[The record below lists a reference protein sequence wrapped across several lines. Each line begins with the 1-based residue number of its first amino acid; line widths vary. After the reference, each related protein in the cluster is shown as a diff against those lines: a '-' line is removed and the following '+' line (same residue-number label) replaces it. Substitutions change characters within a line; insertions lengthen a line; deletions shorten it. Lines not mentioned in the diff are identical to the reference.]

1 MSEWDRNSYDL
12 IVAGGGAAG
21 FFAAIT
27 CAENLPGIRILIL
40 EKSNKVLGK
49 VRISGGGRCNVT
61 NACSD
66 PRELIECYPRGSK
79 QLLGPFYNWGP
90 TDTTTWFEERGVPLK
105 IEADGRV
112 FPRSDD
118 SQSVIDC
125 LNHAAD
131 KAGIRVE
138 KSTEIEGAAR
148 DESEGFKIAASGGNL
163 MHTNHLILTLGGIR
177 NRIGSDIP
185 TAFGHQIKPAAP
197 SLFTFKIKDP
207 RLNDLQGLSVQKARV
222 STASGLEAM
231 GPVLVTHWGLS
242 GPAILRVS
250 AWGARELQQLDYH
263 FEVSINWCGSI
274 SAADV
279 TRRFNK
285 LRTESPRK
293 SIGQDPQFDVPSR
306 LWKRLVDVAGI
317 TSNLK
322 WPHLPGQT
330 AELLAKQLVDCRFQ
344 VDGKSMNK
352 EEFVTCGGVHLD
364 EVNFKTME
372 SRLVNGLYFAGEILD
387 IDGITGGFN
396 FQAAW
401 TTGRIAGEAIA
412 RSILATRK
420 NSGLE

>member
-27 CAENLPGIRILIL
+27 CAEHLPGMRILIL
-40 EKSNKVLGK
+40 EKAGKVLGK

-79 QLLGPFYNWGP
+79 QLLGPFYSWGP
-90 TDTTTWFEERGVPLK
+90 TDTMAWFEERGVPLK

-112 FPRSDD
+112 FPQSDD
-118 SQSVIDC
+118 SQSIIDC
-125 LNHAAD
+125 LNNAAD
-131 KAGIRVE
+131 KAGVKVE
-138 KSTEIEGAAR
+138 KSTEIEGTAR
-148 DESEGFKIAASGGNL
+148 DESDGFKIAVSGGNM
-163 MHTNHLILTLGGIR
+163 MHANHLILTLGGIR

-185 TAFGHQIKPAAP
+185 AGFGHRIEPAAP
-197 SLFTFKIKDP
+197 SLFTFKVKDP
-207 RLNDLQGLSVQKARV
+207 RLKDLQGLSVQDARV
-222 STASGLEAM
+222 TTVSGLEAN

-263 FEVSINWCGSI
+263 FEVSINWCGNI
-274 SAADV
+274 NAAEVLD
-279 TRRFNK
+279 RFNQ
-285 LRTESPRK
+285 LRTESPKK

-306 LWKRLVDVAGI
+306 LWKRLVEATEIADDV
-317 TSNLK
+317 N
-322 WPHLPGQT
+322 WPRLPRQT
-330 AELLAKQLVDCRFQ
+330 AELLADQLVDCKFQ
-344 VDGKSMNK
+344 VNGKSMNK
-352 EEFVTCGGVHLD
+352 DEFVTCGGVHLD

-372 SRLVNGLYFAGEILD
+372 SRLVTGLYFAGEILD

-412 RSILATRK
+412 RSILATRN
-420 NSGLE
+420 NSGLV